1 VHKFPFLEFSPFSGE
16 AAPLLPPELVR
27 KGRYDTILGTGRG
40 RRNCDFGNY
49 LRDFLVDFLR
59 GPAKGVLPGEPKRS
73 ATQIIPKVPST
84 GQKLTKKTSTD
95 QSGLEGS
102 TARFFPIST
111 GTGNCSGHQLRHPS
125 FSSRQP
131 DWSSVLKM
139 SRISDRLNVKPLA
152 RQRLARFVFP
162 SRSKRRRRRAIRAKR
177 RLYVRITPV
186 GCHTWRAT
194 GITIYLENDGR
205 LEHAQQRAGHE
216 SPRTTKLYD
225 RTKDEI
231 TLSEVER
238 IRL

>member
-1 VHKFPFLEFSPFSGE
+1 
-16 AAPLLPPELVR
+16 
-27 KGRYDTILGTGRG
+27 
-40 RRNCDFGNY
+40 
-49 LRDFLVDFLR
+49 
-59 GPAKGVLPGEPKRS
+59 
-73 ATQIIPKVPST
+73 
-84 GQKLTKKTSTD
+84 
-95 QSGLEGS
+95 
-102 TARFFPIST
+102 
-111 GTGNCSGHQLRHPS
+111 
-125 FSSRQP
+125 
-131 DWSSVLKM
+131 
-139 SRISDRLNVKPLA
+139 
-152 RQRLARFVFP
+152 LARFVFP

>member
-1 VHKFPFLEFSPFSGE
+1 MLLTQEPSPASMIQSW
-16 AAPLLPPELVR
+16 
-27 KGRYDTILGTGRG
+27 GRAGDDEIVILGII
-40 RRNCDFGNY
+40 

-131 DWSSVLKM
+131 HWSSVLKM

-194 GITIYLENDGR
+194 GWKTTDGSSTPSRWPAMSLREQPSYMTGQRTR
-205 LEHAQQRAGHE
+205 LH
-216 SPRTTKLYD
+216 
-225 RTKDEI
+225 
-231 TLSEVER
+231 
-238 IRL
+238 